1 MHKVL
6 SNKKAIFLMVFP
18 GMAFLM
24 FALVIPVF
32 YSIVL
37 GMTNWNGYGALH
49 FIGIK
54 NFTDVLFHDPVFWIS
69 LRNALLLALCTM
81 LLQHPI
87 ALLFAYMIAKVGGRR
102 EKLFRTIF
110 FVPCVLSVVVIS
122 RMWVSILNPTF
133 GLVAQILNSLH
144 LGFLNQDWLGDP
156 RFAIFGLIFIIMWQ
170 GIGWATLIY
179 YAGVKGL
186 SGEIMEAAK
195 VDGASG
201 FKLLVN
207 ITLPLLKPVITV
219 NLTLAL
225 ISCLKQMEIV
235 FLTTGGGPGTVTQ
248 FIANYL
254 YQQAF
259 NASRYGYANAI
270 SVIFVVVCII
280 STLLLNKILKK
291 DSDEN

>member
-1 MHKVL
+1 MHRVL

-18 GMAFLM
+18 GIAFM
-24 FALVIPVF
+24 VFALVFPVF

-37 GMTNWNGYGALH
+37 GMTNWAGYGALH
-49 FIGIK
+49 FIGMK
-54 NFTDVLFHDPVFWIS
+54 NYTDVLFHDPVFWMS
-69 LRNALLLALCTM
+69 LRNALLLALFTM

-87 ALLFAYMIAKVGGRR
+87 ALLFAYMIAKVGGKK
-102 EKLFRTIF
+102 EKLFRAIF
-110 FVPCVLSVVVIS
+110 FVPCVLSVVVIAK
-122 RMWVSILNPTF
+122 MWVNILNPTF
-133 GLVAQILNSLH
+133 GLLAQILTNLH
-144 LGFLNQDWLGDP
+144 LGFLSQDWLGDP
-156 RFAIFGLIFIIMWQ
+156 RLAIFALIFIIMWQ

-179 YAGVKGL
+179 YSGVKGL
-186 SGEIMEAAK
+186 SAEIMEAAK

-201 FKLLVN
+201 FKLLTN

-235 FLTTGGGPGTVTQ
+235 YLTTEGGPGTSTQ

-259 NASRYGYANAI
+259 DASRYGYANAI
-270 SVIFVVVCII
+270 SVIFVAVCII
-280 STLLLNKILKK
+280 STILLNKTLKK

>member
-1 MHKVL
+1 
-6 SNKKAIFLMVFP
+6 
-18 GMAFLM
+18 
-24 FALVIPVF
+24 
-32 YSIVL
+32 
-37 GMTNWNGYGALH
+37 
-49 FIGIK
+49 
-54 NFTDVLFHDPVFWIS
+54 
-69 LRNALLLALCTM
+69 
-81 LLQHPI
+81 
-87 ALLFAYMIAKVGGRR
+87 
-102 EKLFRTIF
+102 
-110 FVPCVLSVVVIS
+110 
-122 RMWVSILNPTF
+122 
-133 GLVAQILNSLH
+133 
-144 LGFLNQDWLGDP
+144 
-156 RFAIFGLIFIIMWQ
+156 
-170 GIGWATLIY
+170 
-179 YAGVKGL
+179 
-186 SGEIMEAAK
+186 
-195 VDGASG
+195 
-201 FKLLVN
+201 LVN

>member
-1 MHKVL
+1 
-6 SNKKAIFLMVFP
+6 
-18 GMAFLM
+18 
-24 FALVIPVF
+24 
-32 YSIVL
+32 
-37 GMTNWNGYGALH
+37 
-49 FIGIK
+49 
-54 NFTDVLFHDPVFWIS
+54 
-69 LRNALLLALCTM
+69 
-81 LLQHPI
+81 
-87 ALLFAYMIAKVGGRR
+87 
-102 EKLFRTIF
+102 
-110 FVPCVLSVVVIS
+110 
-122 RMWVSILNPTF
+122 
-133 GLVAQILNSLH
+133 
-144 LGFLNQDWLGDP
+144 
-156 RFAIFGLIFIIMWQ
+156 MWQ

-201 FKLLVN
+201 FNLLVN